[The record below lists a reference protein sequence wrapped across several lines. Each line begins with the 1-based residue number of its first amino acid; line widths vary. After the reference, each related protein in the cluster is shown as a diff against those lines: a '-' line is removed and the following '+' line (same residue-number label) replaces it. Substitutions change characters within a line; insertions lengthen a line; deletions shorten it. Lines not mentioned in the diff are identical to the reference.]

1 MVKAKHDIAD
11 LLSIMAA
18 LRTPVTGCPWD
29 LEQTYETI
37 VPFTIEE
44 AYEVADAIER
54 EDFGAL
60 KDELGDLLL
69 QVVYH
74 ARMAEEDGKFTFD
87 DVVGAICNK
96 MIRRHPHVFGD
107 EKERANV
114 DLDGLWERVKA
125 QEKLERQSGTDPEG
139 ADQSV
144 LDGVPHAL
152 PALLRAVKLQDKA
165 ARVGFD
171 WPSMGPVFDKLKEE
185 MGELEEAV
193 ESRKPEREDIAEE
206 FGDMLFVVANLA
218 RHLQLDPEDV
228 LRRANA
234 KFIGRFNRIEQMLAA
249 DGRTP
254 DDSNLEEMDQLW
266 NKVKSEERTRNSET
280 P

>member
-1 MVKAKHDIAD
+1 LVKAKHDIAD

-29 LEQTYETI
+29 LEQTYATI
-37 VPFTIEE
+37 VPYTIEE

-54 EDFGAL
+54 EDFNAL

-74 ARMAEEDGKFTFD
+74 ARMAEEDGEFSFD
-87 DVVGAICNK
+87 DVVGAICEK

-125 QEKLERQSGTDPEG
+125 QEKSAGQSGSDPKGSE
-139 ADQSV
+139 SV

-152 PALLRAVKLQDKA
+152 PALLRAVKLQNKA

-171 WPSMGPVFDKLKEE
+171 WPSMEPVFDKLKEE

-193 ESRKPEREDIAEE
+193 AGGKPRSEDIAEE

-228 LRRANA
+228 LRRANG
-234 KFIGRFNRIEQMLAA
+234 KFVGRFNRIEQMLAVE
-249 DGRTP
+249 GRTP
-254 DDSNLEEMDQLW
+254 NDSNLEEMDQLW
-266 NKVKSEERTRNSET
+266 NKVKSEERAKDVEPS
-280 P
+280 